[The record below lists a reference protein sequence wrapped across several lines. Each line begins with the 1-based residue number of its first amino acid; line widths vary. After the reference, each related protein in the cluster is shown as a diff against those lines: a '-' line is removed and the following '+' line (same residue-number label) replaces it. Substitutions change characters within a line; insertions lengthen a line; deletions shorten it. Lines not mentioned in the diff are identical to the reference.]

1 MPSSV
6 AAMIS
11 DDVTVLGS
19 TSGARLLLTG
29 KEAIRLNTGFAWAGS
44 AAVATSASAT
54 AASLWSPNIDCLRE
68 REKRGGEPH
77 LQSSRDAMMTAR
89 GSSRDGAAWAGRGR
103 AGG

>member
-1 MPSSV
+1 
-6 AAMIS
+6 MIS

-77 LQSSRDAMMTAR
+77 LQSSRDAMMTVR
-89 GSSRDGAAWAGRGR
+89 GRSRDGEIGR
-103 AGG
+103 ASGRARVCQDV

>member
-44 AAVATSASAT
+44 AAVATSASAP
-54 AASLWSPNIDCLRE
+54 AASLWSTNLDCLRA
-68 REKRGGEPH
+68 REKRRSEA
-77 LQSSRDAMMTAR
+77 SSVGKEW
-89 GSSRDGAAWAGRGR
+89 GSTCRSRWWRYNKKKNKR
-103 AGG
+103 HT